1 MGTSPVHAETIAV
14 SRNLTAGYPL
24 PQCHVVFDDAFET
37 VHADAD
43 EPPPVWEDWCIFQRF
58 QTEFDEGVTPP
69 SLSEEWLSPDE
80 LAQDNVQRRLSDLR

>member
-1 MGTSPVHAETIAV
+1 MARLTGWARDGGSSSSRSFAV
-14 SRNLTAGYPL
+14 VQNLNTGYPS
-24 PQCHVVFDDAFET
+24 PQYHVVFVGAFET
-37 VHADAD
+37 VYADAD

-80 LAQDNVQRRLSDLR
+80 LVRDNV